1 MQQPAGGGAS
11 GSDAFDEGAGAAL
24 GAGFGTGGGPLRKDE
39 HESARVTKLAR
50 GIEFRLPRFL
60 HACSKNC
67 TTTSARAGPWLLAR
81 ARPYHLHESFLHAS
95 AHLRLQRVFGLTDV
109 RTSQE

>member
-39 HESARVTKLAR
+39 HESAPVTKLAR

-67 TTTSARAGPWLLAR
+67 TATSARAAQRFEGIQFQNQSADHTEIGHRGFLL
-81 ARPYHLHESFLHAS
+81 L
-95 AHLRLQRVFGLTDV
+95 
-109 RTSQE
+109 